1 MNSIFN
7 FNIKNSKTKKLEN
20 KGALEI
26 KNATEDRA
34 ELYFYGDIVS
44 NSWQSYWYEEDKA
57 PQDIVDFLNQIED
70 TKELNIYINSGGGSV
85 YGGLAIYNILK
96 RHKGK
101 KIVTVDGI
109 AASIASIIALAG
121 DEIIISKSAQFMIH
135 KPWIQCSGNAS
146 ELRAA
151 EDVLDKCQKSITA
164 IYMENVLEG
173 ISEETI
179 TQLINKE
186 TWMTGEEASKYFNI
200 KVDDDKEIFAC
211 ESDYFEKYNNTP
223 STIMNQKKNNEKFLS
238 DDHIEQITDKVLK
251 CIDNKKKDE
260 EKIKILNDISLIS
273 FM

>member
-1 MNSIFN
+1 M
-7 FNIKNSKTKKLEN
+7 
-20 KGALEI
+20 
-26 KNATEDRA
+26 
-34 ELYFYGDIVS
+34 
-44 NSWQSYWYEEDKA
+44 
-57 PQDIVDFLNQIED
+57 
-70 TKELNIYINSGGGSV
+70 
-85 YGGLAIYNILK
+85 K

-146 ELRAA
+146 ELRASA
-151 EDVLDKCQKSITA
+151 DVLDKCQKSITA

-200 KVDDDKEIFAC
+200 KVNDDKEIFAC

-223 STIMNQKKNNEKFLS
+223 STIMNQKKNNEKILS

>member
-146 ELRAA
+146 ELRASA
-151 EDVLDKCQKSITA
+151 DVLDKCQKSITA

-179 TQLINKE
+179 TKLINKE
-186 TWMTGEEASKYFNI
+186 TWMTG
-200 KVDDDKEIFAC
+200 
-211 ESDYFEKYNNTP
+211 
-223 STIMNQKKNNEKFLS
+223 
-238 DDHIEQITDKVLK
+238 
-251 CIDNKKKDE
+251 
-260 EKIKILNDISLIS
+260 
-273 FM
+273 

>member
-151 EDVLDKCQKSITA
+151 ADVLDKCQKSITA
-164 IYMENVLEG
+164 IYM
-173 ISEETI
+173 
-179 TQLINKE
+179 
-186 TWMTGEEASKYFNI
+186 
-200 KVDDDKEIFAC
+200 
-211 ESDYFEKYNNTP
+211 
-223 STIMNQKKNNEKFLS
+223 
-238 DDHIEQITDKVLK
+238 
-251 CIDNKKKDE
+251 
-260 EKIKILNDISLIS
+260 
-273 FM
+273 